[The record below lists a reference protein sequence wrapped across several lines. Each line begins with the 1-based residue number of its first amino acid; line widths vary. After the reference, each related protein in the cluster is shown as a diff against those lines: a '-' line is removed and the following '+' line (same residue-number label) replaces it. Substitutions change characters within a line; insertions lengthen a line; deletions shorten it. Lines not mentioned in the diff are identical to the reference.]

1 MQSVIFE
8 SMKEQAKMLQDKKI
22 SCVELTKAY
31 LDNIKSQDEVIGAYL
46 HVAEESAIASA
57 NRVDEKRR
65 KGEALHPLSG
75 LPMAIKDNICTKGMP
90 TTCASKML
98 EGYQSP
104 FDATVVKLLKEA
116 DAVVLGKV
124 NMDEFA
130 MGAST
135 ENSYYKKTRNPI
147 DTDRVPGGSSGG
159 SAAAVAAHMATYTL
173 GSDTGG
179 SVRQPA
185 SFCGVVG
192 LKPTYGRISRSG
204 LIAFASS
211 LDQIGPLGRSVEDVA
226 TVYKMLAK
234 HDEMDSTSGPDEAL
248 SIDALLGKSVK
259 GMRVA
264 LPTAFFSEG
273 IQIEVK
279 EAVLHA
285 AKVFESMGAIV
296 EEVSLKAID
305 AALPA
310 YYLISSAE
318 ASSNLARFD
327 GVKYGYRTDD
337 FQSIEELY
345 KRTRG
350 EGFGREVKRRIL
362 LGTYAL
368 SSGYYDAYYQKAL
381 KIRTMILRE
390 YTQLFEMYDFV
401 LSPVAPSTAFKFG
414 EHGKSPVEM
423 YLGDIYTVPV
433 NIAGLP
439 GLSINCGF
447 DQNHMPIGLQLIG
460 KAHDEATLLS
470 AGFAFEQT
478 KKLWRVER

>member
-1 MQSVIFE
+1 MQSIIFE
-8 SMKEQAKMLQDKKI
+8 SMKKQAEMLQSKEI
-22 SCVELTKAY
+22 SCVELTNAY
-31 LDNIKSQDEVIGAYL
+31 LESIKQQDEIIGAYL
-46 HVAEESAIASA
+46 HVADKSAL
-57 NRVDEKRR
+57 EKAKEIDDKRS
-65 KGEALHPLSG
+65 KGDMLHPLAG
-75 LPMAIKDNICTKGMP
+75 LPMAIKDNICTKEMP

-98 EGYQSP
+98 EGYISP
-104 FDATVVKLLKEA
+104 YDATVVKLLREA

-135 ENSYYKKTRNPI
+135 ENSYYKKTRNPVAP
-147 DTDRVPGGSSGG
+147 DRVPGGSSGG
-159 SAAAVAAHMATYTL
+159 SAAAVAAHMASYAL

-226 TVYKMLAK
+226 AVYKLLSK
-234 HDEMDSTSGPDEAL
+234 HDAMDSTSGKSEAL
-248 SIDALLGKSVK
+248 SFDALISKSVK
-259 GMRVA
+259 GMKIA

-273 IQIEVK
+273 IQPEVK
-279 EAVLHA
+279 EAVLQA
-285 AKVFESMGAIV
+285 AKVFESLGAIV
-296 EEVSLKAID
+296 EEVSLTMID

-337 FQSIEELY
+337 FQSLEELY
-345 KRTRG
+345 KRSRG
-350 EGFGREVKRRIL
+350 EGFGKEVKRRIL

-381 KIRTMILRE
+381 KIRSMILSE
-390 YTQLFEMYDFV
+390 YTQIFEKYDFV
-401 LSPVAPSTAFKFG
+401 LSPVAPSTAYKFG
-414 EHGKSPVEM
+414 EHEKSPVEM

-447 DQNHMPIGLQLIG
+447 DQNHLPIGLQLIG

-470 AGFAFEQT
+470 AGYAFEQT